1 MLRHALPT
9 HEQTSSPRMCSVLP
23 IANLKNHKMLVNHDH
38 IKDMIGTSYRIAD
51 FKRPHG
57 TNLLEVQDINFAK
70 ERTRTNPFLCF
81 ASIFKFVTCGSL
93 NFGVADM
100 SDSCAQHPPFPF
112 NLRFWQFDTIWTLMK
127 MIENFRCNLWNLRL
141 MELCMVICDG
151 ESCATLSYL
160 AMSAN
165 KYVIVAPKLTSTRP
179 SRLVMLPCYSN
190 RATTIQW
197 PKPPSATR
205 VVPGPSL
212 GHRLRRHCNTETL
225 LSC

>member
-1 MLRHALPT
+1 MSCLNTAICKYA
-9 HEQTSSPRMCSVLP
+9 SPCFTNTW
-23 IANLKNHKMLVNHDH
+23 ANIFTENVFRVANCQPQNHKMLVNHDH

-127 MIENFRCNLWNLRL
+127 MIETFGAIYEIYDWWNFVW
-141 MELCMVICDG
+141 
-151 ESCATLSYL
+151 
-160 AMSAN
+160 
-165 KYVIVAPKLTSTRP
+165 
-179 SRLVMLPCYSN
+179 
-190 RATTIQW
+190 
-197 PKPPSATR
+197 
-205 VVPGPSL
+205 
-212 GHRLRRHCNTETL
+212 
-225 LSC
+225 